1 MPWKKSH
8 YHLKATKLEC
18 KIRIWH
24 ATSSCKNEKLN
35 AKKINLHSN
44 PINKDNEMAIESV
57 HINGMPVVSGL
68 SLEKNQ
74 NVSDFFSPGT
84 KQTVCNNEVSILS
97 GCP

>member
-18 KIRIWH
+18 KVRIWH

-44 PINKDNEMAIESV
+44 PINTERAIESV
-57 HINGMPVVSGL
+57 HINGMSVLSGL
-68 SLEKNQ
+68 NLEKNQ
-74 NVSDFFSPGT
+74 NVSDFFAPGT
-84 KQTVCNNEVSILS
+84 KQTVCNNEVSILG
-97 GCP
+97 GCL

>member
-1 MPWKKSH
+1 
-8 YHLKATKLEC
+8 
-18 KIRIWH
+18 
-24 ATSSCKNEKLN
+24 
-35 AKKINLHSN
+35 
-44 PINKDNEMAIESV
+44 MAIESV

-84 KQTVCNNEVSILS
+84 KQTGCNNEVYILS